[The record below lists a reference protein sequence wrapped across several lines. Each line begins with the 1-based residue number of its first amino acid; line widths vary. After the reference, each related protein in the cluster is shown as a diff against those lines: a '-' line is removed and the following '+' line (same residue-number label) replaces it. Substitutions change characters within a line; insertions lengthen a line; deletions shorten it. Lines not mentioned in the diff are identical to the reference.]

1 MHQRFHLA
9 AWAVTPISA
18 FVPVARSVVAAAGW
32 ATALAASAVCAAVC
46 VALLFAPPFVMLLAL
61 SAAGVR
67 RSSEAIARSARRA
80 RFEWRVLCA
89 ATDAHRVGPHA
100 PQAL

>member
-18 FVPVARSVVAAAGW
+18 FAPVARPVVAAAGW
-32 ATALAASAVCAAVC
+32 ATALVASAVCAAVC

-61 SAAGVR
+61 SAAGLR
-67 RSSEAIARSARRA
+67 RSAEAVARSARRV
-80 RFEWRVLCA
+80 RYEWRVLCA
-89 ATDAHRVGPHA
+89 ATDARRFGPHA